1 MKRMEFRKKRR
12 FYDDLRSGRTSVPV
26 SWLLMIAGYL
36 AGCLIGS
43 VVAIKADD
51 AWLTN
56 LLQNSVDSSPE
67 DLLTAL
73 CSNGSYGFML
83 LLLATSY
90 LGFFFVPGILSVKG
104 FFSGCVFTAMLRS
117 TEEYA
122 YDRAAAELLLPGVF
136 VLPALILLGQI
147 SMRAS
152 VRLFRCRAGE
162 TLPPGPPISGPLAV
176 GLVLMLLASAMK
188 TFAVPFL
195 LRALH

>member
-1 MKRMEFRKKRR
+1 MKRMGFRKKRR
-12 FYDDLRSGRTSVPV
+12 FYADSRPGRTGVPV

-43 VVAIKADD
+43 IVAIKADN
-51 AWLTN
+51 AWMSN
-56 LLQNSVDSSPE
+56 LWQEPVDSSSA

-73 CSNGSYGFML
+73 CSNGSYGFLL

-104 FFSGCVFTAMLRS
+104 FFSGSVFTAMLRS
-117 TEEYA
+117 AEESA
-122 YDRAAAELLLPGVF
+122 YYRAAAELLLPGVF
-136 VLPALILLGQI
+136 LLPALLLLGQI

-162 TLPPGPPISGPLAV
+162 ALPPGRPVSRPLAAV
-176 GLVLMLLASAMK
+176 LILMLLASAMK
-188 TFAVPFL
+188 TYAVPYL
-195 LRALH
+195 LGAL